1 MSHHFELLR
10 GSAIGPRRGRYTT
23 PHGSFETPCFAPVGT
38 AATVK
43 GMFPEQVAE
52 LGAELILANTYH
64 LAIRP
69 GSELIAQAGG
79 LHQFM
84 RWKGPILTDSGGY
97 QVFSLAGKRSVNDDG
112 VRFAGE
118 NTGQE
123 LYLSPETALR
133 IQSQLGSDI
142 AMVLDECS
150 PHDASRRQLERAHKR
165 TLLWA
170 GEAKRI
176 HQERGGKD
184 CGQAL
189 FGIVQGGMDRALRRE
204 SAETLVR
211 LGFDGYAVGGV
222 SVGESKPEMDQ
233 AVEASLPYLP
243 EQEIRYLMG
252 IGHPDDIFESVLR
265 GIDMFDCVSPTRHG
279 RTNLVYVPAGK
290 IKIKNARW
298 KDDFSALQED
308 CGCPCCSGFTK
319 AYLRHLAQCG
329 EMLGAILL
337 SMHNIYFLEQLLAQ
351 VRERIHSGAKEA
363 ELREWFA
370 ASYPGWAGK
379 RGSPAP
385 TL

>member
-1 MSHHFELLR
+1 MTHQFELLN
-10 GSAIGPRRGRYTT
+10 GSATGPRRGRYTT

-43 GMFPEQVAE
+43 GMLPEQVAG

-69 GSELIAQAGG
+69 GSELIAEAGG
-79 LHQFM
+79 LHAFM
-84 RWKGPILTDSGGY
+84 RWDGPILTDSGGY
-97 QVFSLAGKRSVNDDG
+97 QVFSLAGKRSVKDDG

-118 NTGQE
+118 KSGQE
-123 LYLSPETALR
+123 LYLSPETALT

-142 AMVLDECS
+142 AMVLDECP

-170 GEAKRI
+170 QEAKRI
-176 HQERGGKD
+176 HLHRGGKD
-184 CGQAL
+184 CGQAV
-189 FGIVQGGMDRALRRE
+189 FGIVQGGMDAALRQE

-222 SVGESKPEMDQ
+222 SVGESKPEMDH
-233 AVEASLPYLP
+233 AVASSVPFLP
-243 EQEIRYLMG
+243 EEEIRYLMG
-252 IGHPDDIFESVLR
+252 IGDPDDLFESVLR

-279 RTNLVYVPAGK
+279 RTNLVYVPGGK

-298 KDDFSALQED
+298 KDDFTPLQEG
-308 CGCPCCSGFTK
+308 CGCPCCSRFTK
-319 AYLRHLAQCG
+319 AYVRHLAQCG
-329 EMLGAILL
+329 EMLGAILMG
-337 SMHNIYFLEQLLAQ
+337 MHNIWFLEQLMAQ
-351 VRERIHSGAKEA
+351 LRERIHSGQGET

-370 ASYPGWAGK
+370 ASYPGWAGE
-379 RGSPAP
+379 RGCPPP